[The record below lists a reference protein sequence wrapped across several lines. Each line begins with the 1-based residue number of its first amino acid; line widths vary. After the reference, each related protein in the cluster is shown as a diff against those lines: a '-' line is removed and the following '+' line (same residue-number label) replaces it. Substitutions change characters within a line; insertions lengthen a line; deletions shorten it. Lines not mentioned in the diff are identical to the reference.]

1 MVIKRSGL
9 ESTDFPDIETGKQI
23 APVHPGE
30 ILRVELLDPPG
41 MPVNA
46 LAKAL
51 RVPTPRINDVV
62 LGKRAIPADTALRPG
77 RYFGA
82 SAQFW
87 LNLQTGYD
95 LRIATGV
102 AGGRIA
108 SEIEPLARAA
118 PETAHHAARPL
129 ARSPSPQAWS
139 ACVATVKPRRTA

>member
-51 RVPTPRINDVV
+51 RVPTR
-62 LGKRAIPADTALRPG
+62 RASTTWCS
-77 RYFGA
+77 A
-82 SAQFW
+82 SARSRQIQRCG
-87 LNLQTGYD
+87 LAA
-95 LRIATGV
+95 I
-102 AGGRIA
+102 
-108 SEIEPLARAA
+108 SARARSSGSIC
-118 PETAHHAARPL
+118 RP
-129 ARSPSPQAWS
+129 ATTCASPLG
-139 ACVATVKPRRTA
+139 